1 MEHAVCTSSVCETKE
16 SMDKRIIKIVRH
28 FGNIFL
34 LNGIG
39 IFYIMDNYSGESYFF
54 GNVVDISL
62 LEIIWQNTPRGTRS
76 VHDGVKYHQYEK

>member
-1 MEHAVCTSSVCETKE
+1 VCISSVCETKE

-39 IFYIMDNYSGESYFF
+39 IFDLIHLRKRLHMRHVSR
-54 GNVVDISL
+54 DI
-62 LEIIWQNTPRGTRS
+62 T
-76 VHDGVKYHQYEK
+76 